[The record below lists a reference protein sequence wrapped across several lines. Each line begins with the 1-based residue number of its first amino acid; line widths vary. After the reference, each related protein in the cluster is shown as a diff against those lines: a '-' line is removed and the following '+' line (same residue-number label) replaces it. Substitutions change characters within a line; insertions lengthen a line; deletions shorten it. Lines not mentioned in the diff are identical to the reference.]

1 MLLKNLKIFSNG
13 IEIRNIPFKT
23 GLNLIL
29 DNETILG
36 TESGNSIGKTTLLRI
51 VDYCL
56 GSDGKDIYTDPE
68 FKTEYNTEVYNF
80 VQNNQVS
87 AQLELTLRNNTNII
101 LERNLI
107 IEGEKY
113 YKINDEE
120 ISSITKYREKLS
132 ELIFKN
138 KASKPSLRQLVPK
151 FIRSDASKMSNTI
164 MYLHKSTSP
173 REYEPIFLF
182 LFGFPEPTL
191 FSNKSSLSREQ
202 KDYEKR
208 LSVYEKPHSKNVIE
222 QMLNV
227 VNGNIVSEEIKINE
241 FRLSDAYHHEL
252 ENIRQIKSK
261 ISKLSTSISEVDLRI
276 DLNQQ
281 TIEELTESSNEIDS
295 DYVQNFYDDA
305 AVYLPNLQKKFD
317 DVLNFHSKMVEN
329 KVNFIEKYLSK
340 LKQDRNELQKDLD
353 KALFEES
360 SLLQALSNS
369 GTLNDLEVM
378 RLELNRLLEQKG
390 GLEASLQK
398 INETTEQLQKIS
410 TNLEEIN
417 GKIERYIAD
426 FNEKV
431 TVFNTFFSKY
441 SKKLYEEEYIF
452 SYEKKDSDE
461 YYKFKIA
468 NISGNV
474 GGGKKKGQVAAF
486 DLAYISFINEVG
498 LLFPQFVLHDSIE
511 DIHANQIETLFS
523 LANEINGQY
532 VVAVL
537 KDKIKFL
544 GNDYINQNTILC
556 LDQHNKFFR
565 I

>member
-1 MLLKNLKIFSNG
+1 MPQKCQIQLCICTNLPLLVNMNRF
-13 IEIRNIPFKT
+13 
-23 GLNLIL
+23 
-29 DNETILG
+29 
-36 TESGNSIGKTTLLRI
+36 
-51 VDYCL
+51 
-56 GSDGKDIYTDPE
+56 
-68 FKTEYNTEVYNF
+68 F
-80 VQNNQVS
+80 VF
-87 AQLELTLRNNTNII
+87 IW
-101 LERNLI
+101 
-107 IEGEKY
+107 
-113 YKINDEE
+113 
-120 ISSITKYREKLS
+120 ISRTYS
-132 ELIFKN
+132 
-138 KASKPSLRQLVPK
+138 
-151 FIRSDASKMSNTI
+151 
-164 MYLHKSTSP
+164 
-173 REYEPIFLF
+173 
-182 LFGFPEPTL
+182 

-305 AVYLPNLQKKFD
+305 AIYLPNLQKKFD

-398 INETTEQLQKIS
+398 LMKRLSNYKNFYKFRRNQR
-410 TNLEEIN
+410 
-417 GKIERYIAD
+417 KIERYIAD

-431 TVFNTFFSKY
+431 TVFNTFF
-441 SKKLYEEEYIF
+441 
-452 SYEKKDSDE
+452 
-461 YYKFKIA
+461 
-468 NISGNV
+468 
-474 GGGKKKGQVAAF
+474 
-486 DLAYISFINEVG
+486 
-498 LLFPQFVLHDSIE
+498 
-511 DIHANQIETLFS
+511 
-523 LANEINGQY
+523 
-532 VVAVL
+532 
-537 KDKIKFL
+537 
-544 GNDYINQNTILC
+544 
-556 LDQHNKFFR
+556 
-565 I
+565 